1 MWPVA
6 LLSGYIELHAFLP
19 GFGNIG
25 CKSHCRF
32 KPEVA
37 RREGQNIGPEV
48 SVHIKL
54 A

>member
-25 CKSHCRF
+25 CKNHCRF
-32 KPEVA
+32 KPEVPGA
-37 RREGQNIGPEV
+37 RANV
-48 SVHIKL
+48 SAL
-54 A
+54 G

>member
-1 MWPVA
+1 MWPAA
-6 LLSGYIELHAFLP
+6 LLSGYIELHGFLP

-25 CKSHCRF
+25 CKDQCRF
-32 KPEVA
+32 KPEVP
-37 RREGQNIGPEV
+37 RREDQRIGPGV

>member
-1 MWPVA
+1 MWPAA

-25 CKSHCRF
+25 CKNNCRF
-32 KPEVA
+32 KPKVPG
-37 RREGQNIGPEV
+37 REGQHIGLGV